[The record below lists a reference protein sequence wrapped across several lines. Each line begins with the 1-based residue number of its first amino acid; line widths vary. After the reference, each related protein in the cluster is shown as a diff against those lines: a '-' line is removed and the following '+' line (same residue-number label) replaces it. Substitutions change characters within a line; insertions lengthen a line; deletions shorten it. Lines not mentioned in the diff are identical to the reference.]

1 MVKARDF
8 YLIKVYDVKG
18 KYLGVI
24 EDLGVDFTNECID
37 GIYLSSFS
45 FWSKKNFVQVSDIV
59 SLEDVMIVKKAI
71 KYKGLNLKK
80 VKDMDI
86 VDMRNRM
93 RGVLEDLIINKKDF
107 TIKGIIMSSGI
118 FDRII
123 KGKDILLIKE
133 CVIGEEQIIFTGND
147 KIALK
152 SIPHNM

>member
-1 MVKARDF
+1 MVKTRDF
-8 YLIKVYDVKG
+8 YLIKVYDIKG

-24 EDLGVDFTNECID
+24 DDLGVDFTNECID
-37 GIYLSSFS
+37 GIYISSYS
-45 FWSKKNFVQVSDIV
+45 FWDKKNFIDVKDII
-59 SLEDVMIVKKAI
+59 SLEEVMIVKKAI
-71 KYKGLNLKK
+71 NYRGLNFKK
-80 VKDMDI
+80 IKDMDI

-93 RGVLEDLIINKKDF
+93 KGVLEDLIINKKDF
-107 TIKGIIMSSGI
+107 SIKGIIMSSGI

-133 CVIGEEQIIFTGND
+133 CVIGEEQIIYTGND